1 LQDNPR
7 KIDEQRWEA
16 ERLGEELEQKRQEFV
31 RSILR
36 RSEGISAERE
46 KFIHDLKTGSPKTPK
61 PNT

>member
-1 LQDNPR
+1 MQDNPR

>member
-1 LQDNPR
+1 MQDNPR

-16 ERLGEELEQKRQEFV
+16 ERLGEELEEKRESFV

-36 RSEGISAERE
+36 RPEGISAERE